1 MTSST
6 HTREPGAALVVAVL
20 LALSIPNGAAAQAL
34 AVPPI
39 PIDTFTLENGLH
51 VIVSPDHSTPMVAVN
66 MWYGVGS
73 AHEEEGRSGFAHL
86 FEHMLF
92 EETENLED
100 GELDRLVSRAG
111 GIFNGNTTTD
121 RTAYFEILPS
131 NRVNLA
137 LWLHAERMGRL
148 VVSEENFETQR
159 EVVKEERRMRVD
171 NQPYARAQLTQDTLS
186 QDYHPYRHTVI
197 GSMADLEAAELSDV
211 QEFYRRYYTP
221 ANAVLAV
228 VGDVTTEQIRGF
240 AQEYFGDLPAGEPVQ
255 ALPPVPAMP
264 RSDGE
269 RRAEVPDPLAQ
280 LPLLSMGYGIPQA
293 DHPDQAAL
301 TVLSQVLSTGE
312 SSRLF
317 RRLVNEE
324 KAALAFIS
332 NVGARLGPGTMV
344 FAALPNQGYEI
355 EVLEALIEEEIRAV
369 QEEGITERE
378 LQKAK
383 NQLRAQAVAGRS
395 TVQSKATLLQS
406 SQLFRGS
413 AFEANRG
420 PARVEAVT
428 LEDVRRVAR
437 TYLVPENR
445 TVVIARPQRPAG
457 E

>member
-1 MTSST
+1 MSVHRAPAPLLVLALLTALS
-6 HTREPGAALVVAVL
+6 PGAAETQGVE
-20 LALSIPNGAAAQAL
+20 
-34 AVPPI
+34 VPPL
-39 PIDTFTLENGLH
+39 PIDTFTLDNGLR
-51 VIVSPDHSTPMVAVN
+51 VVVSPDHSTPVVAVSV
-66 MWYGVGS
+66 WYGVGS

-121 RTAYFEILPS
+121 RTAYFEVLPS

-159 EVVKEERRMRVD
+159 EVVQEERRLRVD

-186 QDYHPYRHTVI
+186 QDYLPYRHTVI
-197 GSMADLEAAELSDV
+197 GSMEDLEAAEVSDV
-211 QEFYRRYYTP
+211 EAFYRRHYTP
-221 ANAVLAV
+221 RNAVLTV
-228 VGDVTTEQIRGF
+228 VGDVTPEQVREL
-240 AQEYFGDLPAGEPVQ
+240 AQEYFGAFPPGDPVPDLPAP
-255 ALPPVPAMP
+255 PPVP
-264 RSDGE
+264 RTDGE

-280 LPLLSMGYGIPQA
+280 LPLLSMGYGIPPA
-293 DHPDQAAL
+293 SHPDQAAL
-301 TVLSQVLSTGE
+301 TVLSQILSTGE
-312 SSRLF
+312 SSRLY

-324 KAALAFIS
+324 EAALAFIS
-332 NVGARLGPGTMV
+332 NVGARLGPGTMI
-344 FAALPNQGYEI
+344 FAALPNQGHEI
-355 EVLEALIEEEIRAV
+355 EVIESLIEDEIRRV
-369 QEEGITERE
+369 QDAGVTDRE

-383 NQLRAQAVAGRS
+383 NQLRAQAVASRT
-395 TVQSKATLLQS
+395 TVQSKATLLQQ
-406 SQLFRGS
+406 SQLFYGS

-420 PARVEAVT
+420 PARLEAVT
-428 LEDVRRVAR
+428 VEDVRRVAR
-437 TYLVPENR
+437 TYLVAENR